1 MDFMITSNLGILAFV
16 SAVICAKWA
25 MELGWSQV
33 RQIICFV
40 AGLLLGPLAML
51 ILYVRLL
58 GRASASAKRWV

>member
-1 MDFMITSNLGILAFV
+1 MEFMITSNLGLLALL

-25 MELGWSQV
+25 MDLGCSQA
-33 RQIICFV
+33 RQIIWFV

-58 GRASASAKRWV
+58 GAAPEPAKRWF